1 MCLSAI
7 KNVKFLVF
15 NILARNKQK
24 RRTHTQWTEARCANI
39 RSLLHSLRST
49 KVLCY
54 WYRCCSCCVCVYFFC
69 SLLYFFFELF
79 RETYWTF
86 SQVQSETLLCRWF
99 RGRLIKQNWHDKS
112 DRLCIVPHVIRF
124 AGTYV
129 AKTDVIYTFSLALT
143 KASLLP
149 GPEDSSKGIF
159 AHTNTVKMWRNHNM
173 YRIDEVIIALGDEEH
188 FAHTCTQCAQTAHV
202 LYIKP

>member
-69 SLLYFFFELF
+69 SLLYFFFRVVSWDVLDIF
-79 RETYWTF
+79 ASAKRNPFVPMVSRKANKTKLTWQIG
-86 SQVQSETLLCRWF
+86 SAVHCAARHSF
-99 RGRLIKQNWHDKS
+99 RGHICGQNGCNIHIFFGADESVFITRTRRQFKGNI
-112 DRLCIVPHVIRF
+112 C
-124 AGTYV
+124 TY
-129 AKTDVIYTFSLALT
+129 
-143 KASLLP
+143 
-149 GPEDSSKGIF
+149 E
-159 AHTNTVKMWRNHNM
+159 
-173 YRIDEVIIALGDEEH
+173 YR
-188 FAHTCTQCAQTAHV
+188 
-202 LYIKP
+202 